1 MSKAIGFFEE
11 EMHAYNLV
19 TRAMWA
25 LPLAV
30 FASAVLDAVVVFVY
44 MKFIHPWR
52 RLVKADAEFQ
62 DRNTKL

>member
-1 MSKAIGFFEE
+1 
-11 EMHAYNLV
+11 MHAYNLV

-52 RLVKADAEFQ
+52 RLVEADAEFQ

>member
-1 MSKAIGFFEE
+1 MSKAIGFFDE

-30 FASAVLDAVVVFVY
+30 FASAILDAAVVFVY
-44 MKFIHPWR
+44 MKLIHPWR
-52 RLVKADAEFQ
+52 RLVESDAEFH
-62 DRNTKL
+62 DRTTKL